1 MSKLE
6 SQVENYI
13 RHGVVPVKWA
23 EPEPPRSIVM
33 PDTCAPLRA
42 EIAKLTQA
50 LGDCAIALDCMEGL
64 STRQAYHR
72 DHARQLV
79 REAIGS

>member
-1 MSKLE
+1 MSKPE
-6 SQVENYI
+6 SHVENYI
-13 RHGVVPVKWA
+13 RHGVVSVKWA

-50 LGDCAIALDCMEGL
+50 LGDCAIA
-64 STRQAYHR
+64 STAWR
-72 DHARQLV
+72 
-79 REAIGS
+79 G